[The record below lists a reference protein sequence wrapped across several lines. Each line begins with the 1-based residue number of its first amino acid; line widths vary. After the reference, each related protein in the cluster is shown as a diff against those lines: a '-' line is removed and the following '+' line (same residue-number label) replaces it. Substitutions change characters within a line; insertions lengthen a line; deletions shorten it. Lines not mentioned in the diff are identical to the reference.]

1 MSLIPC
7 PECGEM
13 ISDKADKCVHCGAE
27 IKMEQ
32 GKIFCPECGAEL
44 ENGSDF
50 CSRCGCPV
58 DAAILENG
66 LKDEASEQPASEI
79 TQTAGADDETK
90 GKNPKS
96 RKKALIFAII
106 AIVLVIIIVVV
117 AVISVQ
123 SSRTKAKS
131 EQYLENFEIITTEML
146 LGAAQAETSGNL
158 IKSVWYNCI
167 FEEKDSDTD
176 VYTRENDGYG
186 DFYEDFN
193 DALANLFSDSDFIE
207 DMDYI
212 EDIQDEVASMMK
224 EMQNPPEEYE
234 EAYDVLEEAYDV
246 FYEFTSLVVSP
257 SGSYTTFS
265 SNFSELDSDFATYYN
280 KLTLYYED

>member
-1 MSLIPC
+1 MALIPC

-13 ISDKADKCVHCGAE
+13 ISDKADKCVHCGAK
-27 IKMEQ
+27 IKSEQ
-32 GKIFCPECGAEL
+32 KKIFCPECGAEL
-44 ENGSDF
+44 EDGSDF
-50 CSRCGCPV
+50 CSKCGCPIDEAV
-58 DAAILENG
+58 LEND
-66 LKDEASEQPASEI
+66 LKDEVLEQPTSEI
-79 TQTAGADDETK
+79 TETADSDKEEK
-90 GKNPKS
+90 VKNPKS
-96 RKKALIFAII
+96 RKKGLIFAII

-123 SSRTKAKS
+123 GSRTKAKS

-193 DALANLFSDSDFIE
+193 DALSNLFSDSDFIE
-207 DMDYI
+207 DIDYI
-212 EDIQDEVASMMK
+212 EEIQDEVASLMK

-234 EAYDVLEEAYDV
+234 EAYDDLEEAYDV

-257 SGSYTTFS
+257 SGSLTTFS
-265 SNFSELDSDFATYYN
+265 SNFNELDSDFATCYN